1 MKRENDDWNDSKRI
15 ASEILRDRSAR
26 RRWLRAFLFAS
37 LGMIAA
43 GVWVLDAWLES
54 GPLVFLL
61 WWGACAL
68 LTFFTLLF
76 AVYDALA
83 AVKEEKAG
91 AKGGSGCCD
100 RPEV

>member
-1 MKRENDDWNDSKRI
+1 MRENDDWNDSKRI
-15 ASEILRDRSAR
+15 ASVILRDRSAR
-26 RRWLRAFLFAS
+26 RRWLGAFLLVS

-43 GVWVLDAWLES
+43 GVWVIDAWLALE
-54 GPLVFLL
+54 PMVFLL

-68 LTFFTLLF
+68 LTIFTLLF
-76 AVYDALA
+76 AVYDGLA

>member
-1 MKRENDDWNDSKRI
+1 MRENDDWSDRKRI
-15 ASEILRDRSAR
+15 ASGILRDRSAR
-26 RRWLRAFLFAS
+26 RRWLGAFLLVS

-43 GVWVLDAWLES
+43 GVWVIDAWLAS
-54 GPLVFLL
+54 GPMVFLL

-76 AVYDALA
+76 AFYDALA
-83 AVKEEKAG
+83 AVKEEKAR
-91 AKGGSGCCD
+91 AKGVVGCCD

>member
-1 MKRENDDWNDSKRI
+1 MRENDDWNDSKRI
-15 ASEILRDRSAR
+15 ASGILRDRSAR
-26 RRWLRAFLFAS
+26 RRWLGIFLLAS
-37 LGMIAA
+37 LGMIVV
-43 GVWVLDAWLES
+43 GVWVLDSWLAS

-68 LTFFTLLF
+68 LTLFTLLF

-83 AVKEEKAG
+83 AVKEEKAR
-91 AKGGSGCCD
+91 AKGVSGCSD

>member
-1 MKRENDDWNDSKRI
+1 MRENDDWNDSKRI
-15 ASEILRDRSAR
+15 ASGILLDRYAR
-26 RRWLRAFLFAS
+26 RRWLGAFMLAS

-43 GVWVLDAWLES
+43 GVWVLDAWLAS

-68 LTFFTLLF
+68 LTLITLLF

-83 AVKEEKAG
+83 TVKEER
-91 AKGGSGCCD
+91 AKGRD
-100 RPEV
+100 

>member
-1 MKRENDDWNDSKRI
+1 MRENDDWNDSKRI
-15 ASEILRDRSAR
+15 ASGVLRDRFAR
-26 RRWLRAFLFAS
+26 RRWLGAFLLVS

-43 GVWVLDAWLES
+43 GVWVIDAWLALE
-54 GPLVFLL
+54 PMVFLL

-68 LTFFTLLF
+68 LTLITLLF
-76 AVYDALA
+76 AVYDGLA

>member
-1 MKRENDDWNDSKRI
+1 MRENDDWNDSKQI
-15 ASEILRDRSAR
+15 ARGILRDRSVR
-26 RRWLRAFLFAS
+26 RRWLGAFLLAS
-37 LGMIAA
+37 LSMIAA
-43 GVWVLDAWLES
+43 GVCVIDAWLAS

-83 AVKEEKAG
+83 VAKEEKAG
-91 AKGGSGCCD
+91 AKRESGCCD

>member
-1 MKRENDDWNDSKRI
+1 MKNDDWNDSKRI
-15 ASEILRDRSAR
+15 ASGVLRDRFAR
-26 RRWLRAFLFAS
+26 RRWMGAFLLTS

-43 GVWVLDAWLES
+43 GVWVLDAWLAS
-54 GPLVFLL
+54 GPMVFLL

-83 AVKEEKAG
+83 AVKEEKTRT
-91 AKGGSGCCD
+91 K
-100 RPEV
+100 R

>member
-1 MKRENDDWNDSKRI
+1 MDANEDWNDSKKI
-15 ASEILRDRSAR
+15 ACGILRDRSAR
-26 RRWLRAFLFAS
+26 RQWLGAFLIIS

-43 GVWVLDAWLES
+43 GVWVLDAWLAS

-76 AVYDALA
+76 AVYDGLA
-83 AVKEEKAG
+83 AVKEEKA
-91 AKGGSGCCD
+91 KGRD
-100 RPEV
+100 